1 MNLLLNVSNCAMESC
16 NTISS
21 VLVVFVLLL
30 GLLFIVDFKA
40 KRALAKGKSEDSEG
54 AKSSSVTK
62 FMNGVDFFL
71 ALSFLTVAVN
81 HFHVSV
87 YTLVAMAI
95 DFVLG
100 VYTLYLCLT
109 LRQKLLTLSV
119 IVKFAILVL
128 IYVSY
133 K

>member
-1 MNLLLNVSNCAMESC
+1 MFYYVIILFALLLA
-16 NTISS
+16 
-21 VLVVFVLLL
+21 VLL
-30 GLLFIVDFKA
+30 FVDFKM
-40 KRALAKGKSEDSEG
+40 KRALAKGKSKDSEG
-54 AKSSSVTK
+54 EKPASVTK
-62 FMNGVDFFL
+62 FVNGVDFFS
-71 ALSFLTVAVN
+71 ALSFVTVAVN

-87 YTLVAMAI
+87 YTLVALAI
-95 DFVLG
+95 GFVLG

-119 IVKFAILVL
+119 IVKLAILVL

>member
-1 MNLLLNVSNCAMESC
+1 MERNEMFYYVIILFALLLA
-16 NTISS
+16 
-21 VLVVFVLLL
+21 LLL
-30 GLLFIVDFKA
+30 FVDFKT
-40 KRALAKGKSEDSEG
+40 KRALAKGKSKDSEG
-54 AKSSSVTK
+54 EKPASVTK

-71 ALSFLTVAVN
+71 ALSFLTIAVN

-87 YTLVAMAI
+87 YTLIAMAL

-109 LRQKLLTLSV
+109 LRQKKLTLSV
-119 IVKFAILVL
+119 IVKMAILVL
-128 IYVSY
+128 FYVSY

>member
-1 MNLLLNVSNCAMESC
+1 MLLTVSNCAMESC

-21 VLVVFVLLL
+21 VLVVFALLL
-30 GLLFIVDFKA
+30 ALLFIVDIKA

-54 AKSSSVTK
+54 AKPSSVTK

-100 VYTLYLCLT
+100 VYTLCLCLT

-119 IVKFAILVL
+119 IVKLAILVL

>member
-1 MNLLLNVSNCAMESC
+1 MPLNVSNCAMESC
-16 NTISS
+16 NTISYVI
-21 VLVVFVLLL
+21 VLFVLLL
-30 GLLFIVDFKA
+30 AILFFVDFMT
-40 KRALAKGKSEDSEG
+40 KRALAKGKSAESEG
-54 AKSSSVTK
+54 KKPSSVKK

-87 YTLVAMAI
+87 YTLVVMAI
-95 DFVLG
+95 DSVLG

-119 IVKFAILVL
+119 IVKLAILVL

>member
-1 MNLLLNVSNCAMESC
+1 MESC

-30 GLLFIVDFKA
+30 ALLFIVDLKA
-40 KRALAKGKSEDSEG
+40 KRALAKVKSEDSEG
-54 AKSSSVTK
+54 AKPSSVTK

-119 IVKFAILVL
+119 IVKLAILVL

>member
-1 MNLLLNVSNCAMESC
+1 MLLTVSNCAMESC
-16 NTISS
+16 NTIYY
-21 VLVVFVLLL
+21 VLVLFALLL
-30 GLLFIVDFKA
+30 ALLFIVDFKA
-40 KRALAKGKSEDSEG
+40 KRALAKVKSEDSEG
-54 AKSSSVTK
+54 AKPSSVTK

-95 DFVLG
+95 DLVLG

-119 IVKFAILVL
+119 IVKLAILVL

>member
-1 MNLLLNVSNCAMESC
+1 MLLTVSNCAMESC

-30 GLLFIVDFKA
+30 ALLFIVDFKA

-54 AKSSSVTK
+54 AKPASVTK

-87 YTLVAMAI
+87 YTLVSMAI
-95 DFVLG
+95 DLVLG

-119 IVKFAILVL
+119 IVKLAILVL

>member
-1 MNLLLNVSNCAMESC
+1 MESC

-21 VLVVFVLLL
+21 VLVVFALLL
-30 GLLFIVDFKA
+30 ALLFIVDFKA
-40 KRALAKGKSEDSEG
+40 KRALAKVKSEDSEG
-54 AKSSSVTK
+54 AKPSSVTK

-71 ALSFLTVAVN
+71 AFSFLTVAVN

-119 IVKFAILVL
+119 IVKLAILVL

>member
-1 MNLLLNVSNCAMESC
+1 MESC
-16 NTISS
+16 NTTSS

-30 GLLFIVDFKA
+30 ALLFIVDFKA
-40 KRALAKGKSEDSEG
+40 KRALAKVKSEDSEG
-54 AKSSSVTK
+54 AKPSSVTK

-100 VYTLYLCLT
+100 VYTLCLCLT

-119 IVKFAILVL
+119 IVKLAILVL

>member
-1 MNLLLNVSNCAMESC
+1 MLLTVSNCAMESC
-16 NTISS
+16 NTTSS
-21 VLVVFVLLL
+21 VLVVFALLL
-30 GLLFIVDFKA
+30 ALLFIVDFKA
-40 KRALAKGKSEDSEG
+40 KRALAKVKSEDSEG
-54 AKSSSVTK
+54 AKPSSVTK

-119 IVKFAILVL
+119 IVKLAILVL

>member
-1 MNLLLNVSNCAMESC
+1 MHQNFTICAMDR
-16 NTISS
+16 NDMFYY
-21 VLVVFVLLL
+21 VLVLFALLIAVLLL
-30 GLLFIVDFKA
+30 VNFMM
-40 KRALAKGKSEDSEG
+40 KRALAKGKSEESEG
-54 AKSSSVTK
+54 AKPSSVKK

-87 YTLVAMAI
+87 YTLVAMAL

-109 LRQKLLTLSV
+109 LRQKLLTFSV
-119 IVKFAILVL
+119 IVKLAILVL

>member
-1 MNLLLNVSNCAMESC
+1 MLLNFINCAME
-16 NTISS
+16 IIKS
-21 VLVVFVLLL
+21 VYSVIVVFVLLL
-30 GLLFIVDFKA
+30 ALLFFVDFKA
-40 KRALAKGKSEDSEG
+40 KRALAKGKSEDSDG
-54 AKSSSVTK
+54 AKPSSVTK

-87 YTLVAMAI
+87 YTLVVMAI

-119 IVKFAILVL
+119 IVKLAILVL

>member
-1 MNLLLNVSNCAMESC
+1 MLLAVSNCAMESC

-21 VLVVFVLLL
+21 VLVLFALLL
-30 GLLFIVDFKA
+30 ALLFIVDFKA
-40 KRALAKGKSEDSEG
+40 KRALAKVKSEDSEG
-54 AKSSSVTK
+54 AKPSSVEK

-119 IVKFAILVL
+119 IVKLAILVL

>member
-1 MNLLLNVSNCAMESC
+1 MHQNFTICAMDR
-16 NTISS
+16 NDMFYY
-21 VLVVFVLLL
+21 VLVLFALLIAVLLL
-30 GLLFIVDFKA
+30 VNFMM
-40 KRALAKGKSEDSEG
+40 KRALAKGKSEESEG
-54 AKSSSVTK
+54 AKPSSVTK

-119 IVKFAILVL
+119 IVKLAILVL

>member
-1 MNLLLNVSNCAMESC
+1 MHQNSTICAMDR
-16 NTISS
+16 NDMFYY
-21 VLVVFVLLL
+21 VLVLFALLIAVLLL
-30 GLLFIVDFKA
+30 FNFMM
-40 KRALAKGKSEDSEG
+40 KRALAKGKSEESEG
-54 AKSSSVTK
+54 AKPSSVKK

-119 IVKFAILVL
+119 IVKLAILVL

>member
-1 MNLLLNVSNCAMESC
+1 MLLTVSNCAMESC

-30 GLLFIVDFKA
+30 ALLFIVDFKA
-40 KRALAKGKSEDSEG
+40 KRALAKVKSEDSEG
-54 AKSSSVTK
+54 AKPSSVTK

-87 YTLVAMAI
+87 YTLVVMAL

-100 VYTLYLCLT
+100 VYTLYMCLT
-109 LRQKLLTLSV
+109 LRQKLLTFSV
-119 IVKFAILVL
+119 IVKLAILVL

>member
-1 MNLLLNVSNCAMESC
+1 MHQNFTICAMDR
-16 NTISS
+16 NDMFYY
-21 VLVVFVLLL
+21 VLVLFALLIAVLLL
-30 GLLFIVDFKA
+30 VNFMM

-54 AKSSSVTK
+54 EKPSSVTK

-81 HFHVSV
+81 HFYVSV
-87 YTLVAMAI
+87 YTLVAMVI
-95 DFVLG
+95 DLVLG

-119 IVKFAILVL
+119 IVKLAILVL

>member
-1 MNLLLNVSNCAMESC
+1 MLLTVSNCAMESC

-30 GLLFIVDFKA
+30 ALLFIVNFKA
-40 KRALAKGKSEDSEG
+40 KRALAKGKSEDGEG
-54 AKSSSVTK
+54 AKPASVTK

>member
-1 MNLLLNVSNCAMESC
+1 MHQNFTICAMDR
-16 NTISS
+16 NDMFYY
-21 VLVVFVLLL
+21 VLVLFALLIAVLLL
-30 GLLFIVDFKA
+30 VNFIM

-54 AKSSSVTK
+54 AKPSSVKK

-119 IVKFAILVL
+119 IVKLAILVL

>member
-1 MNLLLNVSNCAMESC
+1 MESC
-16 NTISS
+16 NTISC

-30 GLLFIVDFKA
+30 ALLFIVDFKA
-40 KRALAKGKSEDSEG
+40 KRALAKVKSEDSEG
-54 AKSSSVTK
+54 AKPSSVTK

-119 IVKFAILVL
+119 IVKLAILVL

>member
-1 MNLLLNVSNCAMESC
+1 MHQNFTICAMDR
-16 NTISS
+16 NDMFYY
-21 VLVVFVLLL
+21 VLVLFALLIAVLLL
-30 GLLFIVDFKA
+30 VNFMM

-54 AKSSSVTK
+54 AKPASVKK

>member
-1 MNLLLNVSNCAMESC
+1 MESC

-30 GLLFIVDFKA
+30 ALLFIVDFKA
-40 KRALAKGKSEDSEG
+40 KRALAKVKSEDSEG
-54 AKSSSVTK
+54 AKPSSVTK

-109 LRQKLLTLSV
+109 LRQKLLTFSV
-119 IVKFAILVL
+119 IVKLAILVL

>member
-1 MNLLLNVSNCAMESC
+1 MLLTVSNCAMESC

-21 VLVVFVLLL
+21 VLVVFALLL
-30 GLLFIVDFKA
+30 ALLFIVDFKA
-40 KRALAKGKSEDSEG
+40 KRALAKVKSEDSEG
-54 AKSSSVTK
+54 AKPSSVTK

-100 VYTLYLCLT
+100 VYTLCLCLT

-119 IVKFAILVL
+119 IVKLAILVL

>member
-1 MNLLLNVSNCAMESC
+1 MESC
-16 NTISS
+16 NTIYS
-21 VLVVFVLLL
+21 VLVVFALLL
-30 GLLFIVDFKA
+30 VLLFIVDFKA
-40 KRALAKGKSEDSEG
+40 KRALAKVKSEDSEG
-54 AKSSSVTK
+54 AKPSSVTK

-119 IVKFAILVL
+119 IVKLAILVL

>member
-1 MNLLLNVSNCAMESC
+1 MLLTVSNCAMESC

-30 GLLFIVDFKA
+30 ALLFIVDFKA
-40 KRALAKGKSEDSEG
+40 KRALAKVKSEDSEG
-54 AKSSSVTK
+54 AKPSSVTK

-71 ALSFLTVAVN
+71 ALSFLTVAMN

-87 YTLVAMAI
+87 YTLVAMAL

-119 IVKFAILVL
+119 IVKLAILVL

>member
-1 MNLLLNVSNCAMESC
+1 MLLTVSNCAMESC
-16 NTISS
+16 NTTYY
-21 VLVVFVLLL
+21 VLVLFALLL
-30 GLLFIVDFKA
+30 ALLFIVDFKA
-40 KRALAKGKSEDSEG
+40 KRALAKVKSEDSEG
-54 AKSSSVTK
+54 AKPSSVTK

-87 YTLVAMAI
+87 YTLVVMAL

-109 LRQKLLTLSV
+109 WRQKLLTLSV
-119 IVKFAILVL
+119 IVKLAILVL